1 MKTARRLAD
10 LRGLM
15 QDAGYE
21 ALLVSALANVRYLTG
36 FSGSAGMLLV
46 LGRETV
52 LVTDGRYATQA
63 AEELAGAGAEAR
75 VEAVNAS
82 EHARL
87 LKGLLAG
94 TQRLGLEAEHV
105 SWAAQRRY
113 SESWA
118 EGTELLATTGLVERL
133 RVEKGPGELARM
145 AAAAAVADEA
155 FAALR
160 GSLDEGPTEAELAL
174 ALDTE
179 MRRLGADG
187 PAFETIVASG
197 PNAAKPHHRPSSRQ
211 VRPGELVVLDFGA
224 RVDGYCSDMTR
235 TVWAGELGELGRER
249 AGGAGRVA
257 RGVPAEGPGRAA
269 AELRRLLSVVLAS
282 QQAGLAAV
290 RDGVPAAD
298 VDRAC
303 REVIEAAGWGE
314 SFVHGTGHGV
324 GLDIHEA
331 PALASTSSDIL
342 SCGHVV
348 TVEPG
353 VYLPGFAGA
362 RIEDTVV
369 VGETGCKALTASPK
383 EAPGHAP

>member
-1 MKTARRLAD
+1 
-10 LRGLM
+10 M
-15 QDAGYE
+15 QEASCE

-36 FSGSAGMLLV
+36 FSGSAAMLLV
-46 LGRETV
+46 LERGAV

-63 AEELAGAGAEAR
+63 AEELVGTGAEAR
-75 VEAVNAS
+75 VEALGPS
-82 EHARL
+82 EHSRL

-94 TQRLGLEAEHV
+94 TARLGLEAEHV
-105 SWAAQRRY
+105 SWADRQRY
-113 SESWA
+113 SEDWA
-118 EGTELLATTGLVERL
+118 EGTELQATTGLVERL
-133 RVEKGPGELARM
+133 RVKKDPGELARM

-155 FAALR
+155 FAAVR
-160 GSLDEGPTEAELAL
+160 GWLDDGPTEAELAL

-211 VRPGELVVLDFGA
+211 VRPGELVVLDLGA

-235 TVWAGELGELGRER
+235 TVWAGEPGEVGTRR
-249 AGGAGRVA
+249 SAGGAGSVLA
-257 RGVPAEGPGRAA
+257 AGVPAAGEGAGGVD
-269 AELRRLLSVVLAS
+269 LRRLLSVVLES

-290 RDGVPAAD
+290 RDGVPAAE

-303 REVIEAAGWGE
+303 REVIEAAGLGGR
-314 SFVHGTGHGV
+314 FVHGTGHGV

-342 SCGHVV
+342 GCGHVV

-353 VYLPGFAGA
+353 VYLAGVAGA

-369 VGETGCKALTASPK
+369 VGETGCKALTTSPK
-383 EAPGHAP
+383 EAPGNVA